1 LGPIEG
7 RAPVLA
13 FSFSWSLWLLLSVL
27 CLPPSSSS
35 LAFQSF
41 HLACP
46 GKSHRSVFLVV
57 LTATKEWRQP
67 RGVSIAL
74 EPQAVCILKAKV
86 VALFWLLG
94 AEFSLLSIPAER
106 VRVST
111 IVVLFPDDFNKGC
124 NIVFE
129 TVELEWFSS
138 QVKAPELQVH
148 THILTAVFVFVFSLV
163 KHFGIRCYFFL
174 QVLFH

>member
-1 LGPIEG
+1 
-7 RAPVLA
+7 
-13 FSFSWSLWLLLSVL
+13 
-27 CLPPSSSS
+27 LPNRRE
-35 LAFQSF
+35 QSF